1 MDKKTDDNYIDEY
14 EESTQFWLR
23 SKNKNYVCGECK
35 SKNSHTYHFLVKKVR
50 KDNNLLWM
58 VNNRA
63 PKTYSICKDCLC
75 FAFDDEDFK
84 LYNITYEIPLSIDGI
99 TNIIDLMNMIK
110 LTF

>member
-1 MDKKTDDNYIDEY
+1 MKGNNSFWS
-14 EESTQFWLR
+14 STKR
-23 SKNKNYVCGECK
+23 VSY
-35 SKNSHTYHFLVKKVR
+35 T
-50 KDNNLLWM
+50 
-58 VNNRA
+58 
-63 PKTYSICKDCLC
+63 TYSICKDCLC